1 MPMEGRP
8 SVRKPDEKE
17 LSMSA
22 EAKGRRNRAGA
33 KATKAKE
40 AREKCTLLLQ
50 RDTSIKLSTL
60 AAIKGIDR
68 STLADEILGQALRHV
83 VIALRGPTGEAGERR
98 ADQEA
103 EAVAPAEQ
111 ADAA

>member
-1 MPMEGRP
+1 
-8 SVRKPDEKE
+8 
-17 LSMSA
+17 MSG
-22 EAKGRRNRAGA
+22 ESKGRRSRQSA
-33 KATKAKE
+33 KTARAKE

-83 VIALRGPTGEAGERR
+83 VIALRGPMGEAGEGGPDREPEGIRR
-98 ADQEA
+98 IE
-103 EAVAPAEQ
+103 E